1 MTSSKTPHSSDHV
14 SVDQDQ
20 LREWLGEQSKKLGFD
35 GLRITDTHL
44 GIASERLNDWLA
56 EGRHGQMEYMARHAQ
71 LRSDPA
77 LLVPGTV
84 RVICVTMNYL
94 SPVIDV
100 DDEWARLANPTQAVV
115 SMYARGRDYHKVM
128 RNRLQE
134 FALLIEQQ
142 IGSFGYRVFTDSA
155 PLMEVELARKAG
167 LGWRGKHTLLLNRES
182 GSTFFLGEIL
192 VDVPLP
198 LDQEEESHCGTCQ
211 ACIEVCPTQAITA
224 PYQLDARRCISYLT
238 IENPDAIPLEFRRAM
253 GNRVYGCD
261 DCQLICPW
269 NKFAQRTALPDFAER
284 HGLGRASLL
293 QLWSWTEDEFNQR
306 HEGSAIRRIGYSR
319 WRRNLAV
326 AMGNALAANEASE
339 LDKGLLRQ
347 ALHVA
352 LPSADSLV
360 AEHIEWALSAG

>member
-1 MTSSKTPHSSDHV
+1 MSASHSPNAI
-14 SVDQDQ
+14 DQPN
-20 LREWLGEQSKKLGFD
+20 LREWLDEQSRILGFD

-44 GIASERLNDWLA
+44 GSATERLNEWLA
-56 EGRHGQMEYMARHAQ
+56 EGRHGQMEYMARHAD
-71 LRSDPA
+71 LRSDPGA
-77 LLVPGTV
+77 LVPGAV
-84 RVICVTMNYL
+84 RVICLTMNYL
-94 SPVIDV
+94 SPAIDF
-100 DDEWARLANPTQAVV
+100 DGEWQRLADPSQAAV

-134 FALLIEQQ
+134 FAKLIESR
-142 IGSFGYRVFTDSA
+142 IGNFGYRVFTDSA

-192 VDVPLP
+192 IDVPLP
-198 LDQEEESHCGTCQ
+198 IDEEQESHCGTCQ
-211 ACIEVCPTQAITA
+211 SCIEVCPTQAIIA

-238 IENPDAIPLEFRRAM
+238 IENPDSIPVEFRRAM

-293 QLWSWTEDEFNQR
+293 QLWSWTEAEFEKR

-326 AMGNALAANEASE
+326 ALGNALIAPEVTNE
-339 LDKGLLRQ
+339 DKLHIRQ
-347 ALHVA
+347 ALMEA
-352 LPSADSLV
+352 QAEADPLV
-360 AEHIEWALSAG
+360 AEHISWALKA

>member
-1 MTSSKTPHSSDHV
+1 MTFAKTPHS
-14 SVDQDQ
+14 VDLVPIDKAK
-20 LREWLGEQSKKLGFD
+20 LREWLGEQSRALGFD
-35 GLRITDTHL
+35 DLRITDTHL
-44 GIASERLNDWLA
+44 GIASERLNDWLT

-94 SPVIDV
+94 SPEIDF
-100 DDEWARLANPTQAVV
+100 DGEWRRIEEPTQAVV

-128 RNRLQE
+128 RKRLQE
-134 FALLIEQQ
+134 FAQMIEQQ

-167 LGWRGKHTLLLNRES
+167 LGWRGKHTLLLNQQS

-192 VDVPLP
+192 VDVPLAI
-198 LDQEEESHCGTCQ
+198 DQEEESHCGTCQ

-284 HGLGRASLL
+284 HGLGQASLL
-293 QLWSWTEDEFNQR
+293 QLWSWTEDEFNRR

-326 AMGNALAANEASE
+326 AMGNALAASGASQVE
-339 LDKGLLRQ
+339 KNLLRQ
-347 ALHVA
+347 ALLSS
-352 LPSADSLV
+352 LPSADALV
-360 AEHIEWALSAG
+360 AEHIKWALDT

>member
-1 MTSSKTPHSSDHV
+1 MTSSQTPN
-14 SVDQDQ
+14 SVDQPN
-20 LREWLGEQSKKLGFD
+20 LREWLDEQSRQLGFD

-44 GIASERLNDWLA
+44 GSATERLYEWL
-56 EGRHGQMEYMARHAQ
+56 EQGRHGQMEYMARHAD
-71 LRSDPA
+71 LRSDPGM
-77 LLVPGTV
+77 LVPGTV

-94 SPVIDV
+94 SPAIDF
-100 DDEWARLANPTQAVV
+100 DHEWQRLAEPTQATV
-115 SMYARGRDYHKVM
+115 SVYARGRDYHKVM

-134 FALLIEQQ
+134 FAQRIEKQ

-198 LDQEEESHCGTCQ
+198 IDQEEESHCGTCQ
-211 ACIEVCPTQAITA
+211 ACIEICPTQAITA

-238 IENPDAIPLEFRRAM
+238 IENPDAIPVEFRRAM

-269 NKFAQRTALPDFAER
+269 NKFAKRTALPDFAER
-284 HGLGRASLL
+284 HGLGRASLM
-293 QLWSWTEDEFNQR
+293 QLWSWTEDEFEKR

-326 AMGNALAANEASE
+326 AMGNALADSSVAEI
-339 LDKGLLRQ
+339 DKDAIRESLFS
-347 ALHVA
+347 A
-352 LPSADSLV
+352 LPKADVLV
-360 AEHIEWALSAG
+360 AEHIEWALDL

>member
-1 MTSSKTPHSSDHV
+1 MTSSQMPNP
-14 SVDQDQ
+14 VDQAN
-20 LREWLGEQSKKLGFD
+20 LREWLDEQSRTLGFD

-44 GIASERLNDWLA
+44 GSATERLHEWL
-56 EGRHGQMEYMARHAQ
+56 EQGRHGQMEYMSRHANV
-71 LRSDPA
+71 RSDPGM
-77 LLVPGTV
+77 LVPGAV

-94 SPVIDV
+94 SPAIDF
-100 DDEWARLANPTQAVV
+100 DHEWARLRDPTQAVV

-134 FALLIEQQ
+134 FAQLIEKK

-198 LDQEEESHCGTCQ
+198 IDQEEESHCGTCQ
-211 ACIEVCPTQAITA
+211 ACIDVCPTQAITA

-238 IENPDAIPLEFRRAM
+238 IENLDAIPVEFRRAI

-269 NKFAQRTALPDFAER
+269 NKFAQRSVLPDFAER

-293 QLWSWTEDEFNQR
+293 QLWSWTEDEFEKR

-326 AMGNALAANEASE
+326 AMGNVLADSAAPQA
-339 LDKGLLRQ
+339 DKDLLRA
-347 ALHVA
+347 ALHDA
-352 LPSADSLV
+352 LPTADTLV
-360 AEHIEWALSAG
+360 AEHIEWALGS

>member
-1 MTSSKTPHSSDHV
+1 MTSSQIPSA
-14 SVDQDQ
+14 VDQTH
-20 LREWLGEQSKKLGFD
+20 LREWLNEQSRQLGFD

-44 GIASERLNDWLA
+44 GSATERLREWLDQ
-56 EGRHGQMEYMARHAQ
+56 GRHGRMEYMAKHAD
-71 LRSDPA
+71 LRSDPGM
-77 LLVPGTV
+77 LVPGAV

-94 SPVIDV
+94 SPTV
-100 DDEWARLANPTQAVV
+100 DFDHEWQRLAEPTQAVV

-134 FALLIEQQ
+134 FAQRIEKQ
-142 IGSFGYRVFTDSA
+142 IGAFGYRVFTDSA

-198 LDQEEESHCGTCQ
+198 IDQEEDSHCGTCQ
-211 ACIEVCPTQAITA
+211 SCIEICPTQAITD

-238 IENPDAIPLEFRRAM
+238 IENPDAIPVEFRRAM

-284 HGLGRASLL
+284 HGLGRATLL
-293 QLWSWTEDEFNQR
+293 QLWSWTEEEFEKR
-306 HEGSAIRRIGYSR
+306 HEGSAIRRIGYTR

-326 AMGNALAANEASE
+326 AMGNALADSDVLEIDKCALREALSV
-339 LDKGLLRQ
+339 G
-347 ALHVA
+347 
-352 LPSADSLV
+352 LPSSDSLV
-360 AEHIEWALSAG
+360 AEHIQWALDA